1 MNRTR
6 NEVQSRWL
14 ASRESSQR
22 TGDEALKFSDECWAG
37 GLRLAT
43 SPLVH
48 YELVMASIRW
58 SLIR

>member
-14 ASRESSQR
+14 ASREPSLR
-22 TGDEALKFSDECWAG
+22 TGDEAMKFSDECWAG

-43 SPLVH
+43 SPSVH

-58 SLIR
+58 FLIR

>member
-14 ASRESSQR
+14 ASREPSQR
-22 TGDEALKFSDECWAG
+22 TDNEALKYSDECWAVF
-37 GLRLAT
+37 LRLAT
-43 SPLVH
+43 SPSVH